1 MANQKKAGRAPGSN
15 IVASQQQQ
23 RRSALPSRG
32 FRLRYFFVFDNSSS
46 VASLLDGRNV
56 HEHVFTAALRLNKS
70 IALGRIEPLHGTF
83 LAFIAPVSL
92 RADEYVKPT
101 GRKASAPTW
110 TRDPPRS
117 MWPFSL
123 FPQAITKLFAFK
135 VWLAETF
142 WLQDRCFLRPGVIQW
157 QRK

>member
-1 MANQKKAGRAPGSN
+1 MSKNHEVQLQRTGELFVANQKKAGRAPGSN

-56 HEHVFTAALRLNKS
+56 HERVFTAALRLNKS

-83 LAFIAPVSL
+83 WHLL
-92 RADEYVKPT
+92 
-101 GRKASAPTW
+101 
-110 TRDPPRS
+110 
-117 MWPFSL
+117 
-123 FPQAITKLFAFK
+123 
-135 VWLAETF
+135 
-142 WLQDRCFLRPGVIQW
+142 LQ
-157 QRK
+157 